1 MIKSTLESLCNV
13 LRVLLAIL
21 VGALVIPVIMQVL
34 ARYTGIIPV
43 YLWTEELATFIF
55 VWVVMVGSVIAVW
68 DGIHFDV
75 QVIPDSTNPLILFI
89 QKAIVFVLVA
99 MFGAMFLWYGIH
111 YTEFGNNQR
120 SVMMQ
125 ANLAA
130 IHITV
135 PLAGLLWCVF
145 SLYRLVEAFQQYR
158 LTKKVTA

>member
-1 MIKSTLESLCNV
+1 MIKSTLDSLCNL
-13 LRVLLAIL
+13 LRILLAIL

-55 VWVVMVGSVIAVW
+55 VWVVMIGSIVAVW
-68 DGIHFDV
+68 DGTHFDV
-75 QVIPDSTNPLILFI
+75 QVIPDSTNPLILFF
-89 QKAIVFVLVA
+89 QKAIVFILVG
-99 MFGAMFLWYGIH
+99 MFGAMFFWYGIH

-130 IHITV
+130 IHVTV
-135 PLAGLLWCVF
+135 PLAGSLWTIF

-158 LTKKVTA
+158 QSKKVTV

>member
-1 MIKSTLESLCNV
+1 MIKRSLDLLCNA

-21 VGALVIPVIMQVL
+21 VGALIIPVVMQVL

-43 YLWTEELATFIF
+43 FLWTEELATFIF

-68 DGIHFDV
+68 DGLHFDV
-75 QVIPDSTNPLILFI
+75 QVIPESSTPFLFFL
-89 QKAIVFVLVA
+89 QKALVLVLVGDFGV
-99 MFGAMFLWYGIH
+99 MFFWFGID

-135 PLAGLLWCVF
+135 PLAGSLWTLF

-158 LTKKVTA
+158 QSKKVTI

>member
-1 MIKSTLESLCNV
+1 MIKSILESLCNV
-13 LRVLLAIL
+13 LRVLLALL
-21 VGALVIPVIMQVL
+21 VGALVIPVIMQVI

-55 VWVVMVGSVIAVW
+55 VWVVMIGSVIAVW

-75 QVIPDSTNPLILFI
+75 QVIPDSTNPLILFF
-89 QKAIVFVLVA
+89 QKAIVFTLVG
-99 MFGAMFLWYGIH
+99 MFGAMFFWYGIY

-135 PLAGLLWCVF
+135 PLAGFLWCVF